1 VVLLDEPTSAM
12 DDASERHFIRH
23 LQHWAQDKTLVMA
36 THKLRML
43 ELVDRILVV
52 SNGKIVMDDKKQVVL
67 DKLAQG
73 TKKKQEPAND
83 N

>member
-1 VVLLDEPTSAM
+1 
-12 DDASERHFIRH
+12 
-23 LQHWAQDKTLVMA
+23 MA

-73 TKKKQEPAND
+73 AKKKQEPAND

>member
-1 VVLLDEPTSAM
+1 
-12 DDASERHFIRH
+12 
-23 LQHWAQDKTLVMA
+23 
-36 THKLRML
+36 
-43 ELVDRILVV
+43 VV